1 MNRRKA
7 RDFILLTCAVR
18 SNRKAIGRL
27 RQVALDTVKTMG
39 VEVNHQQLELVL
51 NEALT
56 NALIYGNLK
65 VPGDLR
71 ESKGDDLFWKMVEQ
85 REQDGSFNTREIALR
100 MECHEDRLV
109 LIVTDEGDGFDW
121 KGFVNS
127 MDGASDDT
135 AGPDTIASHGRGLLI
150 LRNYVDDLRWNE
162 KGNEVSFA
170 INFSPREETMGGF
183 HG

>member
-7 RDFILLTCAVR
+7 KDFILLTCAVR

-65 VPGDLR
+65 IPGDLR
-71 ESKGDDLFWKMVEQ
+71 EAEGDDLFWEMVEQ
-85 REQDGSFNTREIALR
+85 REQEESFNTKEIDLR
-100 MECHEDRLV
+100 MECLEDRLV
-109 LIVTDEGDGFDW
+109 LTVRDEGDGFDW
-121 KGFVNS
+121 KGLVSS
-127 MDGASDDT
+127 MDRASDET
-135 AGPDTIASHGRGLLI
+135 AGPDALASHGRGLLI
-150 LRNYVDDLRWNE
+150 LRSYVDDLQWNE

-170 INFSPREETMGGF
+170 MKFSP
-183 HG
+183 

>member
-7 RDFILLTCAVR
+7 KDFILLTCAVR

-56 NALIYGNLK
+56 NDLIYGNLK
-65 VPGDLR
+65 IPGDLS
-71 ESKGDDLFWKMVEQ
+71 EAEGDDLFWEMVEQ
-85 REQDGSFNTREIALR
+85 REQEESFNTKEIDLR
-100 MECHEDRLV
+100 MECLEDRLV
-109 LIVTDEGDGFDW
+109 LTVRDEGDGFDW
-121 KGFVNS
+121 KGLVSS
-127 MDGASDDT
+127 MDRASDET
-135 AGPDTIASHGRGLLI
+135 AGPDALASHGRGLLI
-150 LRNYVDDLRWNE
+150 LRSYVDDLQWNE

-170 INFSPREETMGGF
+170 MKFSP
-183 HG
+183 

>member
-7 RDFILLTCAVR
+7 NDFILLTCAVR